1 MKASLNLERISKNS
15 SSDGPRARMA
25 SSPSPACPPLP
36 FLLLFLNCSSR
47 NAAAACCNRMMNR
60 SMSSKQWFK
69 MDTYLSFVKDC
80 VNWNQTLYV
89 HIFRMNAS
97 QIGEQKKGLGKKQ
110 ENRIRSHGMVTMI
123 PDEWYPIKN
132 WKMKSLNCYFLL
144 LFFFSELSFL
154 LSLSLSLSLSQL
166 SALPRYLF
174 SFLFRFLNVKYTLFG
189 ISKFL
194 FHSLVIERLKKSGL
208 QLVTC
213 SIWKCIF
220 YLISGWSVRSMGSTI
235 CMAIGRING
244 TGCDGP

>member
-36 FLLLFLNCSSR
+36 FLLLFLNCNSR
-47 NAAAACCNRMMNR
+47 NAAAACCSRMMNR

-69 MDTYLSFVKDC
+69 IDTYLSFVKDC

-89 HIFRMNAS
+89 HIFRMNVS
-97 QIGEQKKGLGKKQ
+97 QIGDQKKGLGKKQ
-110 ENRIRSHGMVTMI
+110 ENRIRSRGMVTMI

-132 WKMKSLNCYFLL
+132 WKMKSLSCYFL
-144 LFFFSELSFL
+144 LFFFSELSFFL
-154 LSLSLSLSLSQL
+154 SFSLSHFSP
-166 SALPRYLF
+166 LPRYPS

-189 ISKFL
+189 ILKFF
-194 FHSLVIERLKKSGL
+194 FHSLIIERLKKSGL

-213 SIWKCIF
+213 SI
-220 YLISGWSVRSMGSTI
+220 
-235 CMAIGRING
+235 
-244 TGCDGP
+244 